1 MNSRARGWPSR
12 WLALRSPLW
21 TILLPSVFAGY
32 VPWKFF
38 GLGENSILSYKEDVF
53 RVFFKD
59 ALERGGVLSHT
70 I

>member
-1 MNSRARGWPSR
+1 
-12 WLALRSPLW
+12 
-21 TILLPSVFAGY
+21 LLPSVFAGY